1 MTMLRFRRSSLC
13 RSGLAKRD
21 VGKPREAKQ
30 HFAQVEGSGTANLT
44 SV

>member
-1 MTMLRFRRSSLC
+1 MTMLRFSDRAC
-13 RSGLAKRD
+13 RSGLAKRG

>member
-1 MTMLRFRRSSLC
+1 MTTARR
-13 RSGLAKRD
+13 GQKA
-21 VGKPREAKQ
+21 AKQ